1 MNYSSEIRG
10 AAVRKAAMRA
20 APQREIAREFGVSV
34 TTVQNWLRQHRN
46 HGGIAMAQRAK
57 RPQDWTAEARLQ
69 ALIETAGLSEQE
81 LGSWCRGHGLHT
93 HHLVQWR
100 RELTAGR
107 PGDQGSQDTLRA
119 LRAENRELKKALR
132 RKEQAL
138 AETAALLVLKKKAES
153 IWGER
158 EDD

>member
-1 MNYSSEIRG
+1 VLVE
-10 AAVRKAAMRA
+10 
-20 APQREIAREFGVSV
+20 
-34 TTVQNWLRQHRN
+34 
-46 HGGIAMAQRAK
+46 RAK
-57 RPQDWTAEARLQ
+57 RPQDWTGEERLQ
-69 ALIETAGLSEQE
+69 ALIETAGLSEEQV
-81 LGSWCRGHGLHT
+81 GSWCRGHGLHT
-93 HHLVQWR
+93 HHLAQWR

-107 PGDQGSQDTLRA
+107 PGDQGSQETVRA

-138 AETAALLVLKKKAES
+138 AETAALLVLKKKAAS